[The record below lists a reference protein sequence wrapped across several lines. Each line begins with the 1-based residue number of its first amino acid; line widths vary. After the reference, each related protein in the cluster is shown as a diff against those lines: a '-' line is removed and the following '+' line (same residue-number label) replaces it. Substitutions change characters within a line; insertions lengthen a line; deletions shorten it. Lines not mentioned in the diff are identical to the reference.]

1 MAAPGKVA
9 SQDDFVFREF
19 VYRSTMATQTT
30 RTSSRTNRLIAIVS
44 GAIALAT
51 IGANFVNADN
61 SNSLE
66 STTTSVWE
74 TTSSSAPDST
84 IPEDTS
90 PDHEPIGA
98 EEEKDASDFE
108 WGDNSSI
115 DPAIGKSFV
124 RDINSEVSALSD
136 LFSDQI
142 PFRAPPL
149 NSHPFKS
156 GIYDSLNLN
165 GSWQSPYI
173 SRFIP
178 LSKKGLTCSTTEDRW
193 VGLMACGIAETQYG
207 RFQITVDRSSVN
219 SSIWQQFDSFDI
231 TVFIEVTRNKKKFA
245 QSVLQSRFESSKCAS
260 PYAQGTLSIDKLNAG
275 DEELFVISLG
285 GGFLTNK
292 DLWYNRNNDS
302 KQQTV
307 IAMNPS
313 GMPEVIA
320 SYVVSQPRQLA
331 ATKQS
336 LLFTFGDGTGF
347 GEDEFEN
354 GTLIE
359 LQRTTEGWREKIRA
373 IGTGANSLTKI
384 SDAWIEGKVGIR
396 GLAHPLSLL
405 NYTTLRYLK
414 EYKAYCSDYV
424 EE

>member
-1 MAAPGKVA
+1 MNSRGVA
-9 SQDDFVFREF
+9 L
-19 VYRSTMATQTT
+19 VYRSTMASQTT
-30 RTSSRTNRLIAIVS
+30 RTSSRTNRMIAIVA

-61 SNSLE
+61 SNSFE

-74 TTSSSAPDST
+74 TTSSSTPDTT
-84 IPEDTS
+84 IPENTS
-90 PDHEPIGA
+90 PASEPIGG
-98 EEEKDASDFE
+98 EDERDASDFE
-108 WGDNSSI
+108 WGDNASI

-124 RDINSEVSALSD
+124 RDISSDVSELTD
-136 LFSDQI
+136 LFSDET
-142 PFRAPPL
+142 PFRTPPV
-149 NSHPFKS
+149 NNHPFKS
-156 GIYDSLNLN
+156 GIYDSLNAH
-165 GSWQSPYI
+165 GAWQSPYI

-178 LSKKGLTCSTTEDRW
+178 LSKKGLTCSTTEERW

-231 TVFIEVTRNKKKFA
+231 TVFIEATRNKKKYA

-260 PYAQGTLSIDKLNAG
+260 PYAQGTLSIDKLKAG

-292 DLWYNRNNDS
+292 DLWYNSNNDS

-307 IAMNPS
+307 IAMNQS
-313 GMPEVIA
+313 GMPEVVA
-320 SYVVSQPRQLA
+320 SYVASQPRQLA

-336 LLFTFGDGTGF
+336 LLFTFGNGTGF
-347 GEDEFEN
+347 GEDAIED

-359 LQRTTEGWREKIRA
+359 LQRTAEGWREKVRA

-384 SDAWIEGKVGIR
+384 SDAWVDGKVGIR
-396 GLAHPLSLL
+396 GLAHPLTLL

-414 EYKAYCSDYV
+414 EYTAYCSDYI